1 MLTPQYVKASID
13 GRIGRIRLNRPER
26 YNALNRAMIREI
38 VEAMERFDQEETVAV
53 IVLNGEGKSFSAGA
67 DIEEMVDATPVSME
81 LLDPFADW
89 DRISRLHKPLIAA
102 VHGFVLGGGFEL
114 ALACD
119 LIYATPETQF
129 AFPEVGL
136 GVMPGAGGTQR
147 LTKRIGRTRALEWL
161 WTGDRM
167 PASEAQQLG
176 IINRIVEADQLEAH
190 VLTVADR
197 IAAQPVM
204 SVRLIKDAVDKA
216 GNLSLQDGMDHER
229 RNFYL
234 LFGTNDQTEGMQAFV
249 EKRQPTFKGN

>member
-1 MLTPQYVKASID
+1 
-13 GRIGRIRLNRPER
+13 
-26 YNALNRAMIREI
+26 
-38 VEAMERFDQEETVAV
+38 
-53 IVLNGEGKSFSAGA
+53 
-67 DIEEMVDATPVSME
+67 
-81 LLDPFADW
+81 
-89 DRISRLHKPLIAA
+89 
-102 VHGFVLGGGFEL
+102 
-114 ALACD
+114 
-119 LIYATPETQF
+119 
-129 AFPEVGL
+129 
-136 GVMPGAGGTQR
+136 
-147 LTKRIGRTRALEWL
+147 
-161 WTGDRM
+161 M
-167 PASEAQQLG
+167 PASEAERLG

>member
-1 MLTPQYVKASID
+1 MLTPQYVKTSIE

-26 YNALNRAMIREI
+26 YNALNRTMIREI
-38 VEAMERFDQEETVAV
+38 VEAMEQFDQDEAITV

-67 DIEEMVDATPVSME
+67 DIEEMVDATPISME

-129 AFPEVGL
+129 GFPEVGL

-167 PASEAQQLG
+167 LASEAECLG
-176 IINRIVEADQLEAH
+176 IINRIVEADQLEAS
-190 VLTVADR
+190 VLAVAGR

-204 SVRLIKDAVDKA
+204 SVRLIKDAVGKA
-216 GNLSLQDGMDHER
+216 GDLSLQDGMDHER

-234 LFGTNDQTEGMQAFV
+234 LFGTNDQTEGMQAFLD
-249 EKRQPTFKGN
+249 KRQPTFKGN

>member
-1 MLTPQYVKASID
+1 MLTPQYVKTSIE

-26 YNALNRAMIREI
+26 YNALNRTMIREI
-38 VEAMERFDQEETVAV
+38 VEAMERFDQDEAITV

-67 DIEEMVDATPVSME
+67 DIDEMVDATPISME

-129 AFPEVGL
+129 GFPEVGL

-167 PASEAQQLG
+167 PASEAERLG
-176 IINRIVEADQLEAH
+176 IINRIVEADQLEAS
-190 VLTVADR
+190 VLKVAER

-216 GNLSLQDGMDHER
+216 GDLSLQDGMDHER

-234 LFGTNDQTEGMQAFV
+234 LFGTNDQTEGMKAFLD
-249 EKRQPTFKGN
+249 KRQPAFKGN

>member
-1 MLTPQYVKASID
+1 MLTPQYVKTSIE

-26 YNALNRAMIREI
+26 YNALNRTMIREI
-38 VEAMERFDQEETVAV
+38 VEAMEQFDQDEAITV

-67 DIEEMVDATPVSME
+67 DIEEMVDATPISME

-129 AFPEVGL
+129 GFPEVGL

-167 PASEAQQLG
+167 LASEAECLG
-176 IINRIVEADQLEAH
+176 IINRIVEADQLEAS
-190 VLTVADR
+190 VLAVAER

-216 GNLSLQDGMDHER
+216 GDLSLQDGMDHER

-234 LFGTNDQTEGMQAFV
+234 LFGTNDQTEGMQAFLD
-249 EKRQPTFKGN
+249 KRQPTFKGN

>member
-1 MLTPQYVKASID
+1 MLTPQYVKTSIE

-26 YNALNRAMIREI
+26 YNALNRTMIREI
-38 VEAMERFDQEETVAV
+38 VEAMERFDQDEAITV

-67 DIEEMVDATPVSME
+67 DIDEMVDATPISME

-129 AFPEVGL
+129 GFPEVGL

-167 PASEAQQLG
+167 PASEAERLG
-176 IINRIVEADQLEAH
+176 IINRIVEADQLEAS
-190 VLTVADR
+190 VLKVAER

-216 GNLSLQDGMDHER
+216 GDLSLQDGMDHER

-234 LFGTNDQTEGMQAFV
+234 LFGTNDQTEGMQAFLD
-249 EKRQPTFKGN
+249 KRQPTFKGN

>member
-38 VEAMERFDQEETVAV
+38 VEVMERFDQEETVAV
-53 IVLNGEGKSFSAGA
+53 IVLSGEGKSFSAGA

-129 AFPEVGL
+129 SFPEVGL

>member
-1 MLTPQYVKASID
+1 MLTPQYVKTSIE

-26 YNALNRAMIREI
+26 YNALNRTMIREI
-38 VEAMERFDQEETVAV
+38 VEAMEQFDQDEAITV

-67 DIEEMVDATPVSME
+67 DIEEMVDATPISME

-129 AFPEVGL
+129 GFPEVGL

-167 PASEAQQLG
+167 LASEAECLG
-176 IINRIVEADQLEAH
+176 IINRIVEADQLEAS
-190 VLTVADR
+190 VLAVAGR

-204 SVRLIKDAVDKA
+204 SVRLIKDAVGKA
-216 GNLSLQDGMDHER
+216 GELSLQDGMDHER

-234 LFGTNDQTEGMQAFV
+234 LFGTNDQTEGMQAFLD
-249 EKRQPTFKGN
+249 KRQPTFKGN

>member
-38 VEAMERFDQEETVAV
+38 VEAMERFDQDETVAV

-234 LFGTNDQTEGMQAFV
+234 LFGTNDQTEGMQAFLD
-249 EKRQPTFKGN
+249 KRQPAFKGN

>member
-190 VLTVADR
+190 VLTVAER

>member
-1 MLTPQYVKASID
+1 MLTPQYVKTSIE

-26 YNALNRAMIREI
+26 YNALNRTMIREI
-38 VEAMERFDQEETVAV
+38 VEAMERFDQDEAITV

-67 DIEEMVDATPVSME
+67 DIDEMVDATPISME

-102 VHGFVLGGGFEL
+102 VHGFVLGGGYEL

-129 AFPEVGL
+129 GFPEVGL

-167 PASEAQQLG
+167 PASEAERLG
-176 IINRIVEADQLEAH
+176 IINRIVEADQLEAS
-190 VLTVADR
+190 VLKVAER

-216 GNLSLQDGMDHER
+216 GDLSLQDGMDHER

-234 LFGTNDQTEGMQAFV
+234 LFGTNDQTEGMKAFLD
-249 EKRQPTFKGN
+249 KRQPAFKGN

>member
-13 GRIGRIRLNRPER
+13 GRIGRIRLNRSER

-38 VEAMERFDQEETVAV
+38 VEAMERFDQDETVAV

-216 GNLSLQDGMDHER
+216 GNLSLQDGMNHER

>member
-38 VEAMERFDQEETVAV
+38 VEAMERFDQDETVAV

-129 AFPEVGL
+129 SFPEVGL

-190 VLTVADR
+190 VLTVAER

-234 LFGTNDQTEGMQAFV
+234 LFGTNDQTEGMQAFLD
-249 EKRQPTFKGN
+249 KRQPAFKGN

>member
-1 MLTPQYVKASID
+1 MLTPQYVKTSIE

-26 YNALNRAMIREI
+26 YNALNRTMIREI
-38 VEAMERFDQEETVAV
+38 VEAMERFDQDEVITV

-67 DIEEMVDATPVSME
+67 DIDEMVDATPISME

-129 AFPEVGL
+129 GFPEVGL

-167 PASEAQQLG
+167 PASEAERLG
-176 IINRIVEADQLEAH
+176 IINRIVEADQLEAS
-190 VLTVADR
+190 VLKVAER

-216 GNLSLQDGMDHER
+216 GDLSLQDGMDHER

-234 LFGTNDQTEGMQAFV
+234 LFGTNDQTEGMKAFLD
-249 EKRQPTFKGN
+249 KRQPAFKGN

>member
-1 MLTPQYVKASID
+1 MLTPQYVKTSIE

-26 YNALNRAMIREI
+26 YNALNRTMIREI
-38 VEAMERFDQEETVAV
+38 VEAMEQFDQDEAITV

-67 DIEEMVDATPVSME
+67 DIDEMVDETPISME

-129 AFPEVGL
+129 GFPEVGL

-167 PASEAQQLG
+167 LASEAECLG
-176 IINRIVEADQLEAH
+176 IINRIVEADQLEAS
-190 VLTVADR
+190 VLAVAER

-216 GNLSLQDGMDHER
+216 GDLSLQDGMDHER

-234 LFGTNDQTEGMQAFV
+234 LFGTSDQTEGMQAFLD
-249 EKRQPTFKGN
+249 KRQPTFKGN

>member
-1 MLTPQYVKASID
+1 MLTPQYVKTSIE

-26 YNALNRAMIREI
+26 YNALNRTMIREI

-53 IVLNGEGKSFSAGA
+53 IVLSGEGKSFSAGA

-129 AFPEVGL
+129 SFPEVGL

>member
-1 MLTPQYVKASID
+1 MLTRQYVKADVD
-13 GRIGRIRLNRPER
+13 GQIGRIRLNRPER
-26 YNALNRAMIREI
+26 YNALNRTMIREI
-38 VEAMERFDQEETVAV
+38 VEVMEQFDQDETVAV
-53 IVLNGEGKSFSAGA
+53 IVLSGKGKSFSAGA
-67 DIEEMVDATPVSME
+67 DIDEMVDATPISME

-129 AFPEVGL
+129 GFPEVGL

-147 LTKRIGRTRALEWL
+147 LTRRIGRTRALEWL
-161 WTGDRM
+161 WTGERM
-167 PASEAQQLG
+167 PASEAERLG
-176 IINRIVEADQLEAH
+176 IINRVFASEQFEQDVMARAH
-190 VLTVADR
+190 Q
-197 IAAQPVM
+197 IAAQPPL

-216 GNLSLQDGMDHER
+216 GDLSLQDGMDHER

-234 LFGTNDQTEGMQAFV
+234 LFGTADQTEGMQAFL

>member
-38 VEAMERFDQEETVAV
+38 VEAMERFDQDETVAV

>member
-1 MLTPQYVKASID
+1 MQQYVKTAID
-13 GRIGRIRLNRPER
+13 GAVGRITLNRPER

-38 VEAMERFDQEETVAV
+38 VEAMEQFDRDETIGA
-53 IVLNGEGKSFSAGA
+53 IVLSGAGKSFSAGA
-67 DIEEMVDATPVSME
+67 DIDEMVEATPITME

-89 DRISRLHKPLIAA
+89 DRISRLKKPLLAA
-102 VHGFVLGGGFEL
+102 VHGYVLGGGFEL

-119 LIYATPETQF
+119 LIYATDTTRF
-129 AFPEVGL
+129 GFPEVNL

-161 WTGDRM
+161 WTGEQMTADQAERFG
-167 PASEAQQLG
+167 LV
-176 IINRIVEADQLEAH
+176 NRLVEADRLEAT
-190 VLTVADR
+190 VLTVAHR
-197 IAAQPVM
+197 VAAQPNM

-216 GNLSLQDGMDHER
+216 GDLSIQDGMEHER

-234 LFGTNDQTEGMQAFV
+234 LFATDDQTEGMQAFL

>member
-1 MLTPQYVKASID
+1 MLTPQYVKTSIE
-13 GRIGRIRLNRPER
+13 GRIGRIRLNRPKR
-26 YNALNRAMIREI
+26 YNALNRTMIREI
-38 VEAMERFDQEETVAV
+38 VEAMERFDQDEAVAV

-67 DIEEMVDATPVSME
+67 DIDEMLDATPISME

-129 AFPEVGL
+129 GFPEVGL

-167 PASEAQQLG
+167 LASEAECLG
-176 IINRIVEADQLEAH
+176 IINRIVEADQLEAS
-190 VLTVADR
+190 VLAVAER

-216 GNLSLQDGMDHER
+216 GDLSLQDGMDHER

-234 LFGTNDQTEGMQAFV
+234 LFGTSDQTEGMQAFLD
-249 EKRQPTFKGN
+249 KRQPTFKGN

>member
-53 IVLNGEGKSFSAGA
+53 IVLSGEGKSFSAGA

-234 LFGTNDQTEGMQAFV
+234 LFGTNDQTEGMQAFLD
-249 EKRQPTFKGN
+249 KRQPAFKGN

>member
-38 VEAMERFDQEETVAV
+38 VEAMERFDQDETVAV

-147 LTKRIGRTRALEWL
+147 LTRRIGRTRALEWL
-161 WTGDRM
+161 WTGERM
-167 PASEAQQLG
+167 PALEAERLG
-176 IINRIVEADQLEAH
+176 IINRVFAPEQFEHDVMTRAH
-190 VLTVADR
+190 Q
-197 IAAQPVM
+197 IAAQPPV

>member
-1 MLTPQYVKASID
+1 MPMQQYVKTAID
-13 GRIGRIRLNRPER
+13 GTVGRVILNRPER

-38 VEAMERFDQEETVAV
+38 VEAMEQFDRDETIGA
-53 IVLNGEGKSFSAGA
+53 IVLSGAGKSFSAGA
-67 DIEEMVDATPVSME
+67 DIDEMVEATPISME

-89 DRISRLHKPLIAA
+89 DRISRLKKPLLAA
-102 VHGFVLGGGFEL
+102 VHGYVLGGGFEL

-119 LIYATPETQF
+119 LIYATDTTRF
-129 AFPEVGL
+129 GFPEVNL

-161 WTGDRM
+161 WTGEQMTADQAERFG
-167 PASEAQQLG
+167 LV
-176 IINRIVEADQLEAH
+176 NRLVEADRLEAT
-190 VLTVADR
+190 VLTVAHR
-197 IAAQPVM
+197 IAAQPKM

-216 GNLSLQDGMDHER
+216 GDLSIQDGMEHER

-234 LFGTNDQTEGMQAFV
+234 LFATDDQTEGMQAFL

>member
-38 VEAMERFDQEETVAV
+38 VEAMERFDQDETVAV

-129 AFPEVGL
+129 SFPEVGL

>member
-53 IVLNGEGKSFSAGA
+53 IVLSGEGKSFSAGA

-129 AFPEVGL
+129 SFPEVGL

>member
-1 MLTPQYVKASID
+1 
-13 GRIGRIRLNRPER
+13 
-26 YNALNRAMIREI
+26 
-38 VEAMERFDQEETVAV
+38 
-53 IVLNGEGKSFSAGA
+53 
-67 DIEEMVDATPVSME
+67 ME

-102 VHGFVLGGGFEL
+102 VHGFVLGGGYEL

-129 AFPEVGL
+129 GFPEVGL

-167 PASEAQQLG
+167 PASEAERLG
-176 IINRIVEADQLEAH
+176 IINRIVEADQLEAS
-190 VLTVADR
+190 VLKVAER

-216 GNLSLQDGMDHER
+216 GDLSLQDGMDHER

-234 LFGTNDQTEGMQAFV
+234 LFGTNDQTEGMKAFLD
-249 EKRQPTFKGN
+249 KRQPAFKGN

>member
-1 MLTPQYVKASID
+1 MLTPQYVKTSID

-26 YNALNRAMIREI
+26 YNALNRPMIREI
-38 VEAMERFDQEETVAV
+38 VEAMERFDQDETIAV
-53 IVLNGEGKSFSAGA
+53 IVLSGEGKSFSAGA
-67 DIEEMVDATPVSME
+67 DIDEMVDATPVSME

-161 WTGDRM
+161 WT
-167 PASEAQQLG
+167 AQD
-176 IINRIVEADQLEAH
+176 I
-190 VLTVADR
+190 
-197 IAAQPVM
+197 
-204 SVRLIKDAVDKA
+204 S
-216 GNLSLQDGMDHER
+216 
-229 RNFYL
+229 
-234 LFGTNDQTEGMQAFV
+234 
-249 EKRQPTFKGN
+249 

>member
-1 MLTPQYVKASID
+1 MLTPQYVKTSIE

-26 YNALNRAMIREI
+26 YNALNRTMIREI
-38 VEAMERFDQEETVAV
+38 VEAMERFDQDEAITV

-67 DIEEMVDATPVSME
+67 DIDEIVDATPISME

-129 AFPEVGL
+129 GFPEVGL

-167 PASEAQQLG
+167 PASEAERLG
-176 IINRIVEADQLEAH
+176 IINRIVEADQLEAS
-190 VLTVADR
+190 VLKVAER

-216 GNLSLQDGMDHER
+216 GDLSLQDGMDHER

-234 LFGTNDQTEGMQAFV
+234 LFGTNDQTEGMKAFLD
-249 EKRQPTFKGN
+249 KRQPAFKGN

>member
-13 GRIGRIRLNRPER
+13 GRIGRIRLIRPER

-38 VEAMERFDQEETVAV
+38 VEAMERFDQDETVAV

>member
-53 IVLNGEGKSFSAGA
+53 IVLSGEGKSFSAGA

>member
-1 MLTPQYVKASID
+1 MLTPQYVKTSIE

-26 YNALNRAMIREI
+26 YNALNRTMIREI
-38 VEAMERFDQEETVAV
+38 VEAMEQFDQDEAITV

-67 DIEEMVDATPVSME
+67 DIEEMVDATPISME

-129 AFPEVGL
+129 GFPEVGL

-167 PASEAQQLG
+167 LASEAECLG
-176 IINRIVEADQLEAH
+176 IINRIVEADQLEAS
-190 VLTVADR
+190 VLAVAER

-216 GNLSLQDGMDHER
+216 GDLSLQDGMDHER

-234 LFGTNDQTEGMQAFV
+234 LFGTNDQTEGMKAFLD
-249 EKRQPTFKGN
+249 KRQPAFKGN

>member
-38 VEAMERFDQEETVAV
+38 VEAMERFDQDETVAV

-190 VLTVADR
+190 VLTVAER

-234 LFGTNDQTEGMQAFV
+234 LFGTNDKTEGMQAFV

>member
-1 MLTPQYVKASID
+1 MLTPQYVKTSIE
-13 GRIGRIRLNRPER
+13 GPIGRIRLNRPER
-26 YNALNRAMIREI
+26 YNALNRTMIREI
-38 VEAMERFDQEETVAV
+38 VEAMERFDQDEAITV

-67 DIEEMVDATPVSME
+67 DIDEMVDATPISME

-129 AFPEVGL
+129 GFPEVGL

-147 LTKRIGRTRALEWL
+147 LTKRIGRTRSLEWL

-167 PASEAQQLG
+167 PASEAERLG
-176 IINRIVEADQLEAH
+176 IINRIVEADQLEAS
-190 VLTVADR
+190 VLKVAER

-216 GNLSLQDGMDHER
+216 GDLSLQDGMDHER

-234 LFGTNDQTEGMQAFV
+234 LFGTNDQTEGMKAFLD
-249 EKRQPTFKGN
+249 KRQPAFKGN

>member
-1 MLTPQYVKASID
+1 MLTPQYVKTSIE

-26 YNALNRAMIREI
+26 YNALNRTMIREI
-38 VEAMERFDQEETVAV
+38 VEAMEQFDQDEAITV

-67 DIEEMVDATPVSME
+67 DIEEMVDATPISMG

-129 AFPEVGL
+129 GFPEVGL

-167 PASEAQQLG
+167 LASEAECLG
-176 IINRIVEADQLEAH
+176 IINRIVEADQLEAS
-190 VLTVADR
+190 VLAVAER

-216 GNLSLQDGMDHER
+216 GDLSLQDGMDHER

-234 LFGTNDQTEGMQAFV
+234 LFGTNDQTEGMQAFLD
-249 EKRQPTFKGN
+249 KRQPTFKGN

>member
-38 VEAMERFDQEETVAV
+38 VEAMERFDQDETVAV

-216 GNLSLQDGMDHER
+216 GNLSLQDGMNHER

>member
-1 MLTPQYVKASID
+1 MPTPQYVKTSID
-13 GRIGRIRLNRPER
+13 GRIGRIRLNRPDR
-26 YNALNRAMIREI
+26 YNALNRTMIREI
-38 VEAMERFDQEETVAV
+38 VEAMERFDQDEMVAV
-53 IVLNGEGKSFSAGA
+53 IVLSGEGKSFSAGA

-167 PASEAQQLG
+167 PAPEAQQLG
-176 IINRIVEADQLEAH
+176 IINRIVEADQLEVH
-190 VLTVADR
+190 VVTVAER
-197 IAAQPVM
+197 IAAQPLM

-216 GNLSLQDGMDHER
+216 GDLSLQAGMDHER